1 MSCMYI
7 LGTRIQYKGFD
18 QKLDKVPTLFI
29 SNHQSMWD
37 IPPVMWKLRKW
48 RLKYIAKASLSRF
61 IPSISYNLRHGGSL
75 TIDRSDREGSVQ
87 KIKEFA
93 AFIQKN
99 DLSICIY
106 PEGTR
111 SRDGI
116 VKPFKPSGIDA
127 ILEVLPNIQ
136 VVPVAIK
143 NTGKIDNNGK
153 FNKRIGV
160 KTEFTMLPARRLGRE
175 NLNDELE
182 QIRKEII
189 EVLKN

>member
-1 MSCMYI
+1 MFI
-7 LGTRIQYKGFD
+7 LGTRIRFKGFD
-18 QKLDKVPTLFI
+18 QKLDQVPTLFV

-37 IPPVMWKLRKW
+37 IPPIMWKLRKW
-48 RLKYIAKASLSRF
+48 RIKYIAKASLSRF

-75 TIDRSDREGSVQ
+75 SIDRKDREGSVE

-99 DLSICIY
+99 GFSICIY

-116 VKPFKPSGIDA
+116 VKQFKPSGIDA
-127 ILEVLPNIQ
+127 ILEVLPDIQ

-143 NTGKIDNNGK
+143 NTGKIDNKGK
-153 FNKRIGV
+153 FNKNRGIQ
-160 KTEFTMLPARRLGRE
+160 TEFTMLPKRKLNRE
-175 NLNDELE
+175 KLTEELE
-182 QIRKEII
+182 SIRQEII
-189 EVLKN
+189 AAINQKP